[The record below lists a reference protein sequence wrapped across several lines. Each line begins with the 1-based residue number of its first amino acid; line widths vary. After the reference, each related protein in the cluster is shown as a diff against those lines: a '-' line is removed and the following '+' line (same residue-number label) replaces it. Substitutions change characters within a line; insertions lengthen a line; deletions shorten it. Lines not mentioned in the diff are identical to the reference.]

1 MLNCHKGAHVVVIII
16 WKKSFS
22 THNLGSPDCSTN
34 LYVLLNGGL
43 TGVYYRGEI
52 LEAFVHLY
60 VATWASPLCLWTKTP
75 VHTGLV
81 LSKSTLNTKGIESM
95 D

>member
-1 MLNCHKGAHVVVIII
+1 MVVDNKRFKDCCIQKHGMLVVRHY
-16 WKKSFS
+16 W
-22 THNLGSPDCSTN
+22 LREGSPDFSTN
-34 LYVLLNGGL
+34 LNGGL
-43 TGVYYRGEI
+43 TGVYYRDEI

-75 VHTGLV
+75 FPPAL
-81 LSKSTLNTKGIESM
+81 LSKSTLNAKGIETL